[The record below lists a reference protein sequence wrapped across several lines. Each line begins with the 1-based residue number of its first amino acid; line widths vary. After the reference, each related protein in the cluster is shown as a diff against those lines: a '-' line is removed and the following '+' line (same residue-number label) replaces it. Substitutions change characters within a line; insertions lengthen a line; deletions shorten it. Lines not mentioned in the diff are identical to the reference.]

1 MKIIIGVLTVLI
13 CVFGGFMWSGGN
25 LLALFHPPELLIIA
39 GGATGGFII
48 ANPPSVIKAVTSGI
62 PTLFSPSAYNKQFYL
77 NLLSL
82 LFELFNKARKEG
94 LMSLEAHIEE
104 PDKSPIFTKYPA
116 ILKDHHVIEF
126 ITDYLRLMVTGAAN
140 AFEMENLMDMELE
153 THHAEGHQPSA
164 SVQTLADGLP
174 GFGIVAA
181 VMGVVIT
188 MASIT
193 EGPEVIGAKVGA
205 ALVGTFV
212 GILLAYGFAGP
223 LAAALGFR
231 SAEQSKC
238 IEVIKVALLA
248 SLNGY
253 SPQIAIEFGRKVI
266 FNAERPGF
274 LELEDYVKRKS

>member
-1 MKIIIGVLTVLI
+1 MNLIVGAITVLA

-48 ANPPSVIKAVTSGI
+48 ANPPTVIKAVTSGI
-62 PTLFSPSAYNKQFYL
+62 PGLLKPSIYNKDYYMD
-77 NLLSL
+77 LLAL

-104 PDKSPIFTKYPA
+104 PDKSPIFTKYPM
-116 ILKDHHVIEF
+116 ILNDHHVIEF
-126 ITDYLRLMVTGAAN
+126 MTDYLRLMVTGAAN

-153 THHAEGHQPSA
+153 THHEEGHQPSH
-164 SVQTLADGLP
+164 SLQTMADGLP

-212 GILLAYGFAGP
+212 GILLSYGFAGP
-223 LAAALGFR
+223 IASSLGFR
-231 SAEQSKC
+231 AASQGKC
-238 IEVIKVALLA
+238 IEVVKVALLA

-253 SPQIAIEFGRKVI
+253 SPQIAIEFGRKVV

-274 LELEDYVKRKS
+274 LELEDYVKRKT